1 MVLELDAMPLWWAL
15 LFGACLGG
23 NVTMIGS
30 AANIIAAGVLEKRHR
45 HSINFLQ
52 WLKVGIVVGFVTCL
66 VAWAALT
73 LMTSHMQPS
82 TG

>member
-1 MVLELDAMPLWWAL
+1 LWWAL

-45 HSINFLQ
+45 HSINFVQ
-52 WLKVGIVVGFVTCL
+52 WLKVGVVVGIATCL

-73 LMTSHMQPS
+73 LMANHMHVPN
-82 TG
+82 G